1 VGAASRTP
9 PLVADAGGGAP
20 GRAPSGTAP
29 TREVADVVL
38 RVSGVTKH
46 FIARDGSTLTAI
58 DDVDLRIRRSEVVSL
73 VGPSGCGKTT
83 LLKMMVGLVTPDEGT
98 IHLRDQRV
106 DTVPDN
112 IGFVFQEPALMPWK
126 TVHKN
131 VDIALQAKRMSKDER
146 KAAVE
151 RYLAL
156 TGLADFGNYAPYQLS
171 GGMQRRVALARGL
184 VGSPDVLMLD
194 EPFVALDAL
203 TRSGLQQELA
213 TIIHETGTTT
223 VFVTHDVDEAV
234 FLSDRVVVL
243 TARPGRVQEIVDVPL
258 ERPRELKRVRSDPV
272 AGALRDHIYDLI
284 ERS

>member
-1 VGAASRTP
+1 MEAARHT
-9 PLVADAGGGAP
+9 PLVDAGGGTP
-20 GRAPSGTAP
+20 GTAPSGGSSAP
-29 TREVADVVL
+29 EVADVVL
-38 RVSGVTKH
+38 RVSGVTKRYPAH
-46 FIARDGSTLTAI
+46 DGSTLTAL

-83 LLKMMVGLVTPDEGT
+83 LLKMMVGLVTPDEGA
-98 IHLRDQRV
+98 IHLRDERV
-106 DTVPDN
+106 DKVPHD

-131 VDIALQAKRMSKDER
+131 VDLALEAKHLS
-146 KAAVE
+146 KAARKKAVE
-151 RYLAL
+151 HYLEL
-156 TGLADFGNYAPYQLS
+156 TGLGEFGDYAPYQLS

-203 TRSGLQQELA
+203 TRSALQQELA
-213 TIIHETGTTT
+213 TIIHQTGTTT

-243 TARPGRVQEIVDVPL
+243 TARPGRLQEIVDVPL
-258 ERPRELKRVRSDPV
+258 ARPRELKQIRSDPV
-272 AGALRDHIYDLI
+272 AGAIRDHIYDLI

>member
-1 VGAASRTP
+1 VEAARRTS
-9 PLVADAGGGAP
+9 LVDAGGGRP
-20 GRAPSGTAP
+20 GTVPSGGSAAP
-29 TREVADVVL
+29 EVADVVL
-38 RVSGVTKH
+38 RVSGVTKRYPAH
-46 FIARDGSTLTAI
+46 DGSTLTAL

-83 LLKMMVGLVTPDEGT
+83 LLKMMVGLVTPDEGS
-98 IHLRDQRV
+98 IHLRDERV
-106 DTVPDN
+106 EKVPHN

-131 VDIALQAKRMSKDER
+131 VDLALEAKHLSKAAR

-151 RYLAL
+151 HYLEL
-156 TGLADFGNYAPYQLS
+156 TGLGAFGDYAPYQLS

-203 TRSGLQQELA
+203 TRSALQQELA
-213 TIIHETGTTT
+213 TIIHQTGTTT

-243 TARPGRVQEIVDVPL
+243 TARPGRLQEIVAVPL
-258 ERPRELKRVRSDPV
+258 GRPRELKQIRSDPA
-272 AGALRDHIYDLI
+272 AGAIRDHIYGLI